1 MLYEELAKIQFSKQL
16 YISGMRALNI
26 NDYEF
31 LTGDWHV
38 KETWH
43 PDSELNSFH
52 IMGKGKIALF
62 DTNIYLGEEGVF
74 EASEILQ
81 TMGVPIFSPKVYA
94 ATHARAIADK
104 IIAEAFL
111 AIKLNGS
118 KLFRYISLHDFDD
131 YMPEDTDKLRVYELL
146 EKAIKLLPQEQ
157 SNHVKERLY
166 QAKCKFENL
175 TLEQKKIRNAW
186 LIAQSNAR
194 QAFPEEV
201 INACRKNS
209 DSRLRRI
216 LNGETTIE
224 EEEIDL
230 LNKWHELNSSK
241 E

>member
-1 MLYEELAKIQFSKQL
+1 MLYDELAKIQFSKQL

-38 KETWH
+38 HETWH
-43 PDSELNSFH
+43 PDSNLSSFH
-52 IMGKGKIALF
+52 IMGEGKIALF
-62 DTNIYLGEEGVF
+62 DTNVYLGEEGVF
-74 EASEILQ
+74 EASEILR
-81 TMGVPIFSPKVYA
+81 TMGIPIFSPTVFA

-111 AIKLNGS
+111 AIELNGS

-131 YMPEDTDKLRVYELL
+131 YMPEDTDKQRVYELL

-157 SNHVKERLY
+157 SDHVKEWLY

-175 TLEQKKIRNAW
+175 TLEQKKIRSAW
-186 LIAQSNAR
+186 LSAQANAR

-201 INACRKNS
+201 VNACRKNS
-209 DSRLRRI
+209 NSRLRRI
-216 LNGETTIE
+216 LNGEKTVE
-224 EEEIDL
+224 EEESEL
-230 LNKWHELNSSK
+230 LRKWQELNK
-241 E
+241 

>member
-1 MLYEELAKIQFSKQL
+1 
-16 YISGMRALNI
+16 
-26 NDYEF
+26 
-31 LTGDWHV
+31 
-38 KETWH
+38 
-43 PDSELNSFH
+43 
-52 IMGKGKIALF
+52 MGKGKIALF
-62 DTNIYLGEEGVF
+62 DTNVYLGEEGVF
-74 EASEILQ
+74 EASEIIR
-81 TMGVPIFSPKVYA
+81 TMGIPIFSPTVYA

-118 KLFRYISLHDFDD
+118 KLFRYISLHDFND

-175 TLEQKKIRNAW
+175 TLEQKKIRSAW
-186 LIAQSNAR
+186 LIAQSNAL
-194 QAFPEEV
+194 QVFSEKV
-201 INACRKNS
+201 VNACRKN
-209 DSRLRRI
+209 SRLRRI

-224 EEEIDL
+224 EEIDL
-230 LNKWHELNSSK
+230 LNKRQELNSTK

>member
-1 MLYEELAKIQFSKQL
+1 MSNFSSPVG
-16 YISGMRALNI
+16 I
-26 NDYEF
+26 
-31 LTGDWHV
+31 
-38 KETWH
+38 
-43 PDSELNSFH
+43 
-52 IMGKGKIALF
+52 
-62 DTNIYLGEEGVF
+62 
-74 EASEILQ
+74 
-81 TMGVPIFSPKVYA
+81 PIFSPTVYA

-118 KLFRYISLHDFDD
+118 KLFRYISLHDFND

-157 SNHVKERLY
+157 SNHVKDWLY

-175 TLEQKKIRNAW
+175 TLKQKKIRSAW

-201 INACRKNS
+201 GNACRKNS
-209 DSRLRRI
+209 DSRLRRL

-230 LNKWHELNSSK
+230 LNKWHELNSNK